1 MTTSTINAGIRS
13 ILAEHARLSADIDTI
28 ADSDDL
34 YAAGMTSH
42 ASVTVMLACEDEWD
56 IEFPQQMLKKS
67 TFASVEAIA
76 AALAELDITDSA
88 ARAADDESVGSAR

>member
-1 MTTSTINAGIRS
+1 MTVNDQIRA
-13 ILAEHARLSADIDTI
+13 ILAEHAKLAIDANDRAALADG
-28 ADSDDL
+28 DDL

-67 TFASVEAIA
+67 TFASVDSIA
-76 AALAELDITDSA
+76 AALAELDITD
-88 ARAADDESVGSAR
+88 ESVA

>member
-1 MTTSTINAGIRS
+1 MTVKQQIRA
-13 ILAEHARLSADIDTI
+13 ILDEHAKLATDIDSVG
-28 ADSDDL
+28 DGDDL

-67 TFASVEAIA
+67 TFASVDAIA
-76 AALAELDITDSA
+76 AALAELGLT
-88 ARAADDESVGSAR
+88 DESVAS

>member
-1 MTTSTINAGIRS
+1 MSQPVTDAIRGV
-13 ILAEHARLSADIDTI
+13 LAEHGRLGVDVASLSDT
-28 ADSDDL
+28 DDL

-67 TFASVEAIA
+67 TFASVASIRG
-76 AALAELDITDSA
+76 ALAELGVDGATVASA
-88 ARAADDESVGSAR
+88 